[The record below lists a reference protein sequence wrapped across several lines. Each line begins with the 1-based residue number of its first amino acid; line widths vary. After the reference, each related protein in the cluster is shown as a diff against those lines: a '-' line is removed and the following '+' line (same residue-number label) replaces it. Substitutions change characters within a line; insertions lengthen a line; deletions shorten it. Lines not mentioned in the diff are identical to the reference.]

1 MKNFHKLRSFLT
13 CWKVYLKLNFSLW
26 SILEGETDGF
36 AFARKKLII
45 KRDKQVIAYPKYRE
59 KISRRAILPSLDSVT
74 ARAGMAKPN
83 PDPMILAPTIIE
95 VAKAL

>member
-1 MKNFHKLRSFLT
+1 
-13 CWKVYLKLNFSLW
+13 
-26 SILEGETDGF
+26 
-36 AFARKKLII
+36 
-45 KRDKQVIAYPKYRE
+45 
-59 KISRRAILPSLDSVT
+59 LPSLDSVT